1 MFRAVLPTAMLVL
14 LCGCGP
20 IISTTAIVH
29 ARSNQQAALDV
40 RAPELA
46 VYEYTL
52 ASHLL
57 DKAWEQQG
65 YSQYQSC
72 RELADE
78 AARHFVMAERQARS
92 SGDITSTEEQ
102 LERSEPDVDSKSR

>member
-1 MFRAVLPTAMLVL
+1 MFRAVLPTAL
-14 LCGCGP
+14 LFLLSGCGP

-29 ARSNQQAALDV
+29 ARSNQQAAIDS

-78 AARHFVMAERQARS
+78 AARHFVMADRQARTSADVGS
-92 SGDITSTEEQ
+92 SEEQ
-102 LERSEPDVDSKSR
+102 LERSEPDVDSRSR